1 MQSLT
6 SIHFPVANTRQ
17 QESHEF
23 ITDSTGA
30 VVALFVT
37 LYGGSDSDNLLQS
50 YYDDVTGGLILLEV
64 RSFFLSLSFSF
75 AFYAIFK
82 TLLLWKCDAISCRIL
97 KH

>member
-64 RSFFLSLSFSF
+64 RSFFSLFLFPLLSTLSLKHCCF
-75 AFYAIFK
+75 ANA
-82 TLLLWKCDAISCRIL
+82 TLYRAVF
-97 KH
+97 